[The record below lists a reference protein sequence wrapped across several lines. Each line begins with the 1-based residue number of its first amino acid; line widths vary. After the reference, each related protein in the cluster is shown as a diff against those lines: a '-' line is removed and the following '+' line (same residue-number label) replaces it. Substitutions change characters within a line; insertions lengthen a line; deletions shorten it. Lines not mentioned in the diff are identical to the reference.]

1 MIPNPTPMLT
11 TPATK
16 ALNFSFKRSLQ
27 THEHNAEPT
36 VSGGEG
42 IEKAGLYYLPALVR
56 SPHQGLPSLHK
67 AIQPVSMLFT
77 RDGCCS
83 HSCSCSGRSHSCRGC
98 SCRGCSCRGC
108 SYSCPEPLPGLKQQ

>member
-1 MIPNPTPMLT
+1 MIPNATPMPT

-42 IEKAGLYYLPALVR
+42 IERAGLYYLPALVR

-83 HSCSCSGRSHSCRGC
+83 HSCRGCGNHCC
-98 SCRGCSCRGC
+98 SCRGCSHSCR
-108 SYSCPEPLPGLKQQ
+108 

>member
-1 MIPNPTPMLT
+1 MIPNATPMLT

-16 ALNFSFKRSLQ
+16 ALSFSFKRSLQ

-56 SPHQGLPSLHK
+56 NPHQRLPSLHK

-83 HSCSCSGRSHSCRGC
+83 HSCSCRGC
-98 SCRGCSCRGC
+98 SNCSCRGC